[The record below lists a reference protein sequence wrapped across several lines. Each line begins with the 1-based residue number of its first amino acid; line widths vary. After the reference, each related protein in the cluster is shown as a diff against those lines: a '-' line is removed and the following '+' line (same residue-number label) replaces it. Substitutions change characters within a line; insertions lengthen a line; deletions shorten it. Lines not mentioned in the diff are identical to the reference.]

1 MEHVYLFIYLYNE
14 CILVQFEHMPRSD
27 PCLTLNYD
35 ETLPKGMTP

>member
-1 MEHVYLFIYLYNE
+1 MYICFVYLYNE
-14 CILVQFEHMPRSD
+14 CILVQFEDMPRSD